1 MNVSLHHPNLLSKL
15 PGACE
20 AGGEPRSDI
29 TVYGGTISSG
39 NRPLSPIQRQ
49 VLANARLCHVGRTQT
64 LLGRPVGGGCPG
76 TGRCMMQLGQHNA
89 GAILTAREDTQTR
102 HLMGD
107 CQIPST
113 SIVLSV
119 RHRSQ
124 QAGPT
129 ESSESS
135 PVHCHRLDLAKLWFH
150 VDDMAM
156 LQRGVF
162 VVTDRLPATALP
174 RGHARGSK
182 SPRYSGLP
190 EGRVP
195 VTGFQATPGAPNDTM
210 CSPSVHR
217 SLPISGGGPLPVL
230 AGLRLPVGCGRRQP
244 QTVLHSGF
252 T

>member
-1 MNVSLHHPNLLSKL
+1 
-15 PGACE
+15 
-20 AGGEPRSDI
+20 
-29 TVYGGTISSG
+29 
-39 NRPLSPIQRQ
+39 
-49 VLANARLCHVGRTQT
+49 
-64 LLGRPVGGGCPG
+64 
-76 TGRCMMQLGQHNA
+76 
-89 GAILTAREDTQTR
+89 
-102 HLMGD
+102 MGD

-129 ESSESS
+129 ESSDSS
-135 PVHCHRLDLAKLWFH
+135 LVHRHRLDLAKLWFH

-190 EGRVP
+190 EGR
-195 VTGFQATPGAPNDTM
+195 GG
-210 CSPSVHR
+210 SPSPASRPRQGLPMTPCASPVSTGLCQSAVADHFLCWPAYACPSDVAAVNRKPSYTLASPEGAGWCWR
-217 SLPISGGGPLPVL
+217 SLQASIVRCYTTSICL
-230 AGLRLPVGCGRRQP
+230 
-244 QTVLHSGF
+244 SMSI
-252 T
+252 